1 MTRKQNPKNISPG
14 AYVIK
19 KSPVGILWSK
29 QATSLDILFEP

>member
-1 MTRKQNPKNISPG
+1 MTGWRDVQISLG
-14 AYVIK
+14 AYVVK